1 LSWEVKADPRSGI
14 KEGCPVVAIVAILL
28 PHHTSGGGA
37 ETGVGAGGGAGTAHT
52 GTQPQSV
59 PHSTAHGLKCGLVAV
74 DRAGVVTVWDLAVL
88 ASKSFG
94 SKGGP
99 TCLMRLC
106 LYDHPAVLYHLPSYG
121 YDTGSTSRI
130 PATFTGSTGSTVVGL
145 CAFPRSTESE
155 SESVPK
161 GLTDS
166 KDNDVLCVTFSNG
179 RVMLLDLMKRRIG
192 ENSSPLHVT
201 RSSSMLVPHTGES
214 YQRHLFTHLMSFTF
228 RFLLF
233 FSFLSFPSIPFLS
246 FHFFLSHIFLTLSFL
261 FCPSAF
267 FLFLLASFLSYPILS
282 YPILSYPILSYPI
295 LSYPIL
301 TYPCLLTSHS
311 FSFL

>member
-1 LSWEVKADPRSGI
+1 VKADPRSGI

-28 PHHTSGGGA
+28 PEGG
-37 ETGVGAGGGAGTAHT
+37 GAGGGTETGVETGGGTGGGVGTGGAGTGGGAGGGTRTAHT
-52 GTQPQSV
+52 GTQHLSV

-99 TCLMRLC
+99 TCLMRLS

-130 PATFTGSTGSTVVGL
+130 PANSTGSTGSTVVGL

-155 SESVPK
+155 DKSVPK

-192 ENSSPLHVT
+192 ENHYT
-201 RSSSMLVPHTGES
+201 VP
-214 YQRHLFTHLMSFTF
+214 YLA
-228 RFLLF
+228 LF
-233 FSFLSFPSIPFLS
+233 FHACTTHCKIVSTSSLLYFRLFSSHPFL
-246 FHFFLSHIFLTLSFL
+246 TPSFL
-261 FCPSAF
+261 FCSSAVV
-267 FLFLLASFLSYPILS
+267 LFLLVSFLS
-282 YPILSYPILSYPI
+282 
-295 LSYPIL
+295 
-301 TYPCLLTSHS
+301 YPCLLTSHS
-311 FSFL
+311 FSFFNM

>member
-1 LSWEVKADPRSGI
+1 MKADPRSGI

-37 ETGVGAGGGAGTAHT
+37 GGGTETGGGTGGGVGIGGSGTGEGAGTGERTGGGVGTGGGTGTVHR
-52 GTQPQSV
+52 GTQPLSV
-59 PHSTAHGLKCGLVAV
+59 PHSTVHGLKCGLVAV

-99 TCLMRLC
+99 TCLLRLC

-121 YDTGSTSRI
+121 YDTGSISRI
-130 PATFTGSTGSTVVGL
+130 PGPSAGSTGSTVVGL

-161 GLTDS
+161 GLIDS
-166 KDNDVLCVTFSNG
+166 KDNDVLCVTFFNG

-192 ENSSPLHVT
+192 EKL
-201 RSSSMLVPHTGES
+201 
-214 YQRHLFTHLMSFTF
+214 
-228 RFLLF
+228 
-233 FSFLSFPSIPFLS
+233 
-246 FHFFLSHIFLTLSFL
+246 
-261 FCPSAF
+261 
-267 FLFLLASFLSYPILS
+267 
-282 YPILSYPILSYPI
+282 
-295 LSYPIL
+295 
-301 TYPCLLTSHS
+301 
-311 FSFL
+311 